1 MKEIIIDQPHL
12 QSLQQKLGSL
22 FLSAMSWLLWLY
34 FLAPLLTLAGW
45 LMGAKSLSDEIRW
58 FGGYKTLLQLLQMY
72 GEIIL
77 LIAALWLA
85 WTFFITWLHTAH
97 PGKTPEAV
105 GDGEL
110 AQRFELQIS
119 QLAEAR
125 QAQKLT
131 VHFDE
136 HAGIVAIE

>member
-1 MKEIIIDQPHL
+1 
-12 QSLQQKLGSL
+12 
-22 FLSAMSWLLWLY
+22 MSWLLWLY

-85 WTFFITWLHTAH
+85 WTFFITWLHTTH

-125 QAQKLT
+125 QAKKLT

>member
-105 GDGEL
+105 SDGEL
-110 AQRFELQIS
+110 AQRFELQVS

-125 QAQKLT
+125 QAKKLT

-136 HAGIVAIE
+136 HAGIVVIE